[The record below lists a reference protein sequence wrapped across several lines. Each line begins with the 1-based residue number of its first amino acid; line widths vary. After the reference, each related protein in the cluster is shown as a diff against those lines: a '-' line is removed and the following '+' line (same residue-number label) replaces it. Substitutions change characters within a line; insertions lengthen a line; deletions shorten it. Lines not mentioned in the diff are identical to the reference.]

1 MRRNVRGSVK
11 TGCLFYLIIFA
22 AVLYVGYKFG
32 EVQWNY
38 VTMKEKMFDLL
49 GLAVSARQLDHG
61 LYKKTIIDKAEDIG
75 FEIDKE
81 NIKITEEDNEITFEI
96 YWVVP
101 IEFPGYTYYKQCEL
115 VVSRKKWL

>member
-1 MRRNVRGSVK
+1 M
-11 TGCLFYLIIFA
+11 YLIIFV

-38 VTMKEKMFDLL
+38 LTMKEKMFDLL
-49 GLAVSARQLDHG
+49 GHAVSARQLDYG
-61 LYKKTIIDKAEDIG
+61 LYKKSIINKAEEIG
-75 FEIDKE
+75 FEINKE
-81 NIKITEEDNEITFEI
+81 DIKITEEDNEITFEV

-115 VVSRKKWL
+115 VVSRKKRL